1 MSKIAPY
8 LRKLMYLL
16 SLLVVVPLV
25 VVLKRNHNRQ
35 ICTDVQILIDAPIEK
50 QLITKKRIQDNL
62 NSWYQEGLSG
72 VENQDIDLADIE
84 DQLESLA
91 PVYNAEVSFDLRG
104 VLKIQIDQEIPV
116 VRIIQ
121 STGKSFYISK
131 RNVQIPVS
139 ESDVA
144 RVPIANGRFSKAM
157 ITKVYTL
164 STYVYENEFMEALTE
179 QIFVDDNSDLVIVP
193 KIKNQRIIVGDTTD
207 VPAKFEKLIDF
218 YKHGLNHIGWDKY
231 RIVNLKYKDQIVCN

>member
-8 LRKLMYLL
+8 LRKLVYLL
-16 SLLVVVPLV
+16 SLLVVVTLV

-164 STYVYENEFMEALTE
+164 STYVQENEFMEALTE
-179 QIFVDDNSDLVIVP
+179 QIFVDDNSDLVIIP
-193 KIKNQRIIVGDTTD
+193 KIKNQRIVIGDTTLI
-207 VPAKFEKLIDF
+207 PEKFEKLILF
-218 YKHGLNHIGWDKY
+218 YQEGLNHIGWEKY
-231 RIVNLKYKDQIVCN
+231 HTINLKYKNQIVCK

>member
-8 LRKLMYLL
+8 LRKLLYVI
-16 SLLVVVPLV
+16 SLLVVVALV
-25 VVLKRNHNRQ
+25 VVLKRNHNSQ

-50 QLITKKRIQDNL
+50 QLVTKKRIQDNL

-72 VENQDIDLADIE
+72 VQNQDIDLADIE
-84 DQLESLA
+84 ARLEGLA
-91 PVYNAEVSFDLRG
+91 PVQNAEVSFDLRG

-116 VRIIQ
+116 VRVIQ
-121 STGKSFYISK
+121 STGESFYISK

-144 RVPIANGRFSKAM
+144 RVPIANGRFSKSM